1 MKRFIEFTFIA
12 LSIILLSACS
22 NKSPQ
27 KSNIIKDPS
36 LLKPVPN
43 KEDVFYYLNKSFDA
57 NDYNHVIVPEITI
70 IVEEDDKNDINKKLL
85 NKITSYLQENLQK
98 ELNKVLEVNTSKK
111 ALIMQISIASFDVSY
126 DALKP
131 WQYMPYGLAIKTIL
145 RGTGL
150 EKRKLNT
157 SLVFKISDKNTSQT
171 QVLIVDYKTKE
182 DMPSYDELNFENV
195 KPLLDYWINN
205 SKTKLKE
212 LNNHKYEY

>member
-1 MKRFIEFTFIA
+1 MKRFVEFTFIA

-57 NDYNHVIVPEITI
+57 NDYNQVIVPEITI
-70 IVEEDDKNDINKKLL
+70 IVEEDDKNDIDKKLL

-182 DMPSYDELNFENV
+182 DMPSYDELSFENV

-212 LNNHKYEY
+212 LNDHKYEY

>member
-1 MKRFIEFTFIA
+1 MKRFVEFTFIA

-57 NDYNHVIVPEITI
+57 NDYNQVIVPEITI
-70 IVEEDDKNDINKKLL
+70 IVEEDDKNDIDKKLL

-131 WQYMPYGLAIKTIL
+131 WQYMPYGLAIKTIM

-182 DMPSYDELNFENV
+182 DMPSYDELSFENV

-212 LNNHKYEY
+212 LNDHKYEY